1 MNQEKL
7 IAEMV
12 KEDLIRK
19 ALELKLEREARQS
32 EPPLTTYLDGGIV
45 PEDVV
50 I

>member
-1 MNQEKL
+1 MNQEEL

-12 KEDLIRK
+12 KEDLIQK
-19 ALELKLEREARQS
+19 ALAAKLEREARQS
-32 EPPLTTYLDGGIV
+32 EPPLTVYLDGGIV